1 MTPELGHYALVLAL
15 FVAIFQS
22 TIPIWGAARNNIY
35 AMNFAGNAAIAQFL
49 CLLIAFGSLTQ
60 AFVTSDFSVANV
72 VANSHSLQPMLYKI
86 SAVWGNHEG
95 SLLLWVVILAG
106 FGALVHF
113 FGGNLPPNLKSR
125 TLAVQAMIAVGF
137 LLFMLLT
144 SNPFERLDPAPF
156 EGRSLNPLLQDPGL
170 AFHPP
175 MLYIG
180 YVGLSISYSFAVAA
194 LIEGKVD
201 AAWARWVRPWTL
213 LAWSFLTAGIMLGS
227 WWAYYELGWGGFW
240 YWDPVENASFMPW
253 LLATALL
260 HSAIVVEKRDTLKT
274 WTILLAIIAFSLSL
288 IGTFLVR
295 SGILTSVHA
304 FANDPER
311 GVFIL
316 ILLVAAI
323 GGSLTLYAWRA
334 PQLKGGGLFRPIS
347 REGGLVLNNLLLTS
361 ACATVFLGTLYP
373 LFVDVLGGD
382 RVSVGA
388 PYFNA
393 TFVPLII
400 PLLLALVIGPKLAW
414 KRSDIWTAM
423 AGLRLAFFITVIISL
438 GMGVLVWQKSAVALI
453 GLSIALL
460 MILNAIGDV
469 YNRAGFKKSG
479 FIKSSKRLIRLPR
492 AFWGMTLA
500 HIGVAFLV
508 AGATGATLL
517 TYEKIIALKPGQ
529 VTQLSYFNIRF
540 DGANDV
546 TGANYTALRGHY
558 SAINND
564 GELIA
569 KFTPERRR
577 YIGGGQET
585 TEAGIKSRFWDDI
598 YVVIGDSADDGSYVA
613 RLYHKPLAPWLWWG
627 SILMVLGGFIS
638 LSDRRLRVGAPKR
651 IGDDTVIKNKIGNI

>member
-1 MTPELGHYALVLAL
+1 MTPELGHFALILAL
-15 FVAIFQS
+15 FVAFFQS
-22 TIPIWGAARNNIY
+22 TIPMWGAARNNIY
-35 AMNFAGNAAIAQFL
+35 AMNFAGHAAMAQFL
-49 CLLIAFGSLTQ
+49 CLLVAFGSLTQ

-180 YVGLSISYSFAVAA
+180 YVGLSIAYSFAVAA

-253 LLATALL
+253 LVATALL
-260 HSAIVVEKRDTLKT
+260 HSAIVVEKRDSLKT

-316 ILLVAAI
+316 ILLVVAI

-347 REGGLVLNNLLLTS
+347 REGGLILNNLLLTS

-373 LFVDVLGGD
+373 LFVEVLGGD

-400 PLLLALVIGPKLAW
+400 PLLLALVVGPKLAW
-414 KRSDIWTAM
+414 KRGDIWAAM

-438 GMGVLVWQKSAVALI
+438 GVGVLIWQKSAVATI

-460 MILNAIGDV
+460 MMLNSIGDI
-469 YNRAGFKKSG
+469 YTRAGFKRSG
-479 FIKSSKRLIRLPR
+479 FIKASKRLIRLPR

-500 HIGVAFLV
+500 HLGVAFLV

-517 TYEKIIALKPGQ
+517 TYEKIVALQPGQ
-529 VTQLSYFNIRF
+529 TTQLSYFNIRF

-546 TGANYTALRGHY
+546 TGPNYTALRGHY
-558 SAINND
+558 SAISND
-564 GELIA
+564 GEIIA

-577 YIGGGQET
+577 YVGGGQET
-585 TEAGIKSRFWDDI
+585 TEAGIKSTFWDDI
-598 YVVIGDSADDGSYVA
+598 YVVIGDRGEDGSYVA

-627 SILMVLGGFIS
+627 AFLMVSGGFIS
-638 LSDRRLRVGAPKR
+638 LSDRSLRIGAPKR
-651 IGDDTVIKNKIGNI
+651 IGDNAVIKNKIRNA